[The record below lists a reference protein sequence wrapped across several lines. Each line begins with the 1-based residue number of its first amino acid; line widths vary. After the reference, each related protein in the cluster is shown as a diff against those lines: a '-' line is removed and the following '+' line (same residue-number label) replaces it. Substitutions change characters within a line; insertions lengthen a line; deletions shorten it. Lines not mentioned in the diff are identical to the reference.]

1 MKESL
6 KRLQESFKKIIYS
19 SVIGAFL
26 FGFISS
32 DLINIL
38 LISDNSIEIALSGLL
53 LICSVSSI
61 IIVLNGVKYA
71 LQEQF
76 ALESEYVD
84 FVVESKKIFKNLL
97 KQNEM
102 FHN

>member
-38 LISDNSIEIALSGLL
+38 LISDNSIEIVLSGLL
-53 LICSVSSI
+53 LICSVSSM
-61 IIVLNGVKYA
+61 IIVLNGVKYV
-71 LQEQF
+71 LKEQF
-76 ALESEYVD
+76 LLEYEYAD
-84 FVVESKKIFKNLL
+84 FVVESKKVFENLL

-102 FHN
+102 FYN